1 MWQVVVPSALV
12 AAVTLYGLLL
22 NRDPYHRLR
31 KALDIYKDLPE
42 PFDEA
47 WKKAVLRS
55 ELLAAGRTKGMSV
68 FSAAVTSSI
77 VGTVVFL
84 VVGYLWAAGE
94 MGDLGTAGSI
104 VFGLMMGLLGGA
116 SAGTIWLAWGLKDY
130 RPVSLAKCLDEVE
143 RAITSEESVGPE
155 S

>member
-1 MWQVVVPSALV
+1 MWQIVVPSALV

-55 ELLAAGRTKGMSV
+55 ELLAARKTTGLS
-68 FSAAVTSSI
+68 VTSAL
-77 VGTVVFL
+77 VPVAGLAVFL
-84 VVGYLWAAGE
+84 VVSFLWAIGT
-94 MGDLGTAGSI
+94 LGKLDTVESI
-104 VFGLMMGLLGGA
+104 IFGLMMGLLLTTSVA
-116 SAGTIWLAWGLKDY
+116 AIWLLWVNRGN
-130 RPVSLAKCLDEVE
+130 RPLSMAESLDEAD
-143 RAITSEESVGPE
+143 RAATSEESVGPE